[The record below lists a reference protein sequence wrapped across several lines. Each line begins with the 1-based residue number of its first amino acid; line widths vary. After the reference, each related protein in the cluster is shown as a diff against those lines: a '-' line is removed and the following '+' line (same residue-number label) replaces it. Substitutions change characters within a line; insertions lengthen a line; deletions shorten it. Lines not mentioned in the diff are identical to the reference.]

1 MMPDAKETV
10 PVKIIFGF
18 QVTHVADADG
28 ELVTTT
34 YEAGQEADLDAEIA
48 REEEHRNRVR
58 IIRPE
63 PAPESAVPEAEVRD
77 AAEKAAVETAVEEVP
92 PSAPAEP

>member
-1 MMPDAKETV
+1 MSREIETV

-18 QVTHVADADG
+18 QVTHVGDQG
-28 ELVTTT
+28 ELVTTI
-34 YEAGQEADLDAEIA
+34 YEPGQEIELEAAVA

-63 PAPESAVPEAEVRD
+63 PAIETTAPEAEVRATAE
-77 AAEKAAVETAVEEVP
+77 AAEEAAAEAQPEPPVE
-92 PSAPAEP
+92 S